1 MEGSS
6 LSVRWRHL
14 PKRGR
19 RTGSAPSSRGRSS
32 SQQPCF
38 LAKVVT
44 RGKRGRL
51 TLTLG
56 ADWNRTLCGSRSPR
70 FIELACVETRSSRV
84 GLRIFCFLFFSE
96 EKGAVCQWHTN
107 STVLRSAP
115 VGAFGCLPLADSA
128 RAGRRE
134 CPTHRRLR
142 GTGDIP
148 LKKGVWEKKGCLNAI
163 FSSNGFPLQ
172 IENRL
177 SENRQPAFL
186 SPAKGAMAYRVFLST
201 GGPNKAYAW
210 RACRSRRTH
219 R

>member
-107 STVLRSAP
+107 ST
-115 VGAFGCLPLADSA
+115 D

-186 SPAKGAMAYRVFLST
+186 SPAKGAIAYRVFLST